1 MRNCEQKCSLLRE
14 RKRSMVNEQRLHS
27 MIKIAKFDANDG
39 KRCKPMIQY
48 ARKDYVALQLLKSF
62 VVGTIAFFMMLGL
75 WVLYSMDA
83 LMEQINKMDFVKA
96 ATTLGLLYG
105 IFMVIYILAT
115 YIIFNMKYTYGRK
128 KVKKYYAGLKK
139 ISAMYLRE
147 ERLKGNG
154 NKDWD

>member
-1 MRNCEQKCSLLRE
+1 
-14 RKRSMVNEQRLHS
+14 MVNEQRLHS

-39 KRCKPMIQY
+39 KSCKPMIQY

-62 VVGTIAFFMMLGL
+62 VIGTIAFFIMLGL
-75 WVLYSMDA
+75 WVLYSMET
-83 LMEQINKMDFVKA
+83 LMKQINNMDLIQSA
-96 ATTLGLLYG
+96 ITLGILYVV
-105 IFMVIYILAT
+105 FMVIYLLAT

-147 ERLKGNG
+147 ERLKSNG
-154 NKDWD
+154 NKDWK